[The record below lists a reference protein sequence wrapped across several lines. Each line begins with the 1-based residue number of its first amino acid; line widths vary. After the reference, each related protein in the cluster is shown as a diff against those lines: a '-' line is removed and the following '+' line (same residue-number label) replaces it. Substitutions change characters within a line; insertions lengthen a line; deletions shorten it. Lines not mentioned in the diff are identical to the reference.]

1 VKYIFNLLNLILILL
16 SLPFYGLAQEPVK
29 FDLMKDNI
37 ETMLPP
43 LETLIDSALTNNP
56 HVKFRD
62 LQISVNENKLNAD
75 RSQWARN
82 VGIQSDIRYGTF
94 NNFSMNTAE
103 GQSPSNFATQ
113 TNQFVYGAGAYI
125 KFPIFDILNR
135 KNQVDLAKFE
145 VGQAQ
150 SMAAVQR
157 NEVRQSVVIQY
168 NQVILT
174 HRLLRNK
181 SKYIESARV
190 NMEMAE
196 NEFHNGVIPVGEYTR
211 ISEIVSRAEADF
223 ETARADFITSF
234 MILEE
239 IIGYKL
245 NLNYTVNTVNENH

>member
-1 VKYIFNLLNLILILL
+1 VKHHLYLLNLIFVAF
-16 SLPFYGLAQEPVK
+16 SFPFYGSAQEPAQ

-43 LETLIDSALTNNP
+43 LETLIDSAITNNP
-56 HVKFRD
+56 NVRFRD
-62 LQISVNENKLNAD
+62 LQISVNENKLSAD
-75 RSQWARN
+75 RSQWTRN
-82 VGIQSDIRYGTF
+82 LGIQSDIRYGTF

-103 GQSPSNFATQ
+103 GQNPSNLATQ

-125 KFPIFDILNR
+125 KFPIYDIVNR
-135 KNQVDLAKFE
+135 RNQIDLAEFE

-150 SMAAVQR
+150 NMALVQR
-157 NEVRQSVVIQY
+157 NEVRQSVVKQY

-190 NMEMAE
+190 NMAMAE
-196 NEFHNGVIPVGEYTR
+196 REFQNGVIPIGEYTR

-223 ETARADFITSF
+223 ETARADFITSY

>member
-1 VKYIFNLLNLILILL
+1 VKYILNLVRLIILL
-16 SLPFYGLAQEPVK
+16 SLPILCLTQEPGK

-43 LETLIDSALTNNP
+43 LATLIDSAITKNP
-56 HVKFRD
+56 SVKFRD
-62 LQISVNENKLNAD
+62 LQIRVNENKLNAD

-82 VGIQSDIRYGTF
+82 IGIQSDIRYGTF

-103 GQSPSNFATQ
+103 GQSPTDFATQ

-125 KFPIFDILNR
+125 KFPIFDLINR

-145 VGQAQ
+145 VQQAQ
-150 SMAAVQR
+150 SMAEVQR
-157 NEVRQSVVIQY
+157 NEVRQLVVMQY

-196 NEFHNGVIPVGEYTR
+196 NEFHNGVIPIGEYAR

-239 IIGYKL
+239 LIGYKL
-245 NLNYTVNTVNENH
+245 NLKYTVSTVNENH

>member
-1 VKYIFNLLNLILILL
+1 
-16 SLPFYGLAQEPVK
+16 
-29 FDLMKDNI
+29 MKDNI

-56 HVKFRD
+56 SVKFRD

-82 VGIQSDIRYGTF
+82 VGFQSDIRYGTF
-94 NNFSMNTAE
+94 NNFSMNTSE
-103 GQSPSNFATQ
+103 GQNPSNIATQ

-135 KNQVDLAKFE
+135 KNQVSLAEFE
-145 VGQAQ
+145 VEQAQ
-150 SMAAVQR
+150 SMAVMQR
-157 NEVRQSVVIQY
+157 NEVRQSVVKQY
-168 NQVILT
+168 NQVILS

-181 SKYIESARV
+181 SKYIESARI
-190 NMEMAE
+190 NMAMAE
-196 NEFHNGVIPVGEYTR
+196 KEFQNGIIPVGEYTR